1 MIAVFICFLFVIL
14 LSLITLGSYVAF
26 HAIISLQLISLFA
39 TYEVAI
45 GTLIYIRLYGPP
57 LPEHRW
63 GLGHWGLG
71 INIFSFVYGL
81 FALTFIVLPG
91 SPGLKAD
98 EFNRGSVMFVGVRAF
113 ALLYVFLGGRRSYA
127 GPVKIVK
134 NEGNWA
140 R

>member
-26 HAIISLQLISLFA
+26 NAIISLQLISLFA

-45 GTLIYIRLYGPP
+45 GTLIYRRLYGPP

-63 GLGHWGLG
+63 SLGHWGMG
-71 INIFSFVYGL
+71 INTFSFVYGL
-81 FALTFIVLPG
+81 FALAFIVLPG
-91 SPGLKAD
+91 SPGFKAD
-98 EFNRGSVMFVGVRAF
+98 EFNWGPVMFVGVMAF
-113 ALLYVFLGGRRSYA
+113 ALLYFFLGGRRSYA